1 MLKILNLIGEF
12 LVEKL
17 QNELREQ
24 GHEATGT
31 LINSITYKVVSDTK
45 IEISTPHEYVNS
57 MENGLPQGTSVPIS
71 ALIRWIE
78 VKGIVTGDKE
88 VRQVAWAIRTAIYQQ
103 GSPTVIGNKFNSQA
117 SYSHTKNGRRMLF
130 TEYVIDTYTKTIVQM
145 AGKELLKETS
155 QPIFNA
161 VKKI

>member
-45 IEISTPHEYVNS
+45 IEVSTPHEYVNA
-57 MENGLPQGTSVPIS
+57 MENGLPKGTSVPVS

-88 VRQVAWAIRTAIYQQ
+88 IRNVAWAIRTAIYQQ
-103 GSPTVIGNKFNSQA
+103 GSPTKGAFRYTS
-117 SYSHTKNGRRMLF
+117 NGRRKGF
-130 TEYVIDTYTKTIVQM
+130 AEYVINNYTKTIVQM
-145 AGKELLKETS
+145 AGKDLLKETS
-155 QPIFNA
+155 QPIFNS
-161 VKKI
+161 VRKI

>member
-88 VRQVAWAIRTAIYQQ
+88 IKSLAWAIRTSIYQQ
-103 GSPTVIGNKFNSQA
+103 GSPTKGSFKFS
-117 SYSHTKNGRRMLF
+117 SNGRRLGF